1 MRKVS
6 AAAAMEWF
14 KKGWQIFMADPV
26 AWVLI
31 SLLFLLITIVLMV
44 VPLLGSL
51 VYYLI
56 APALMA
62 GMLRAAQDSLE
73 GRQVRVEQLFSVLLE
88 PTARQPMLM
97 LGAILVAANFL
108 VSLLGLGAI
117 GMVGGH
123 MGGMAGVGLF
133 GGLLALIVS
142 VLIGAAFF
150 FAPADVL
157 FRNTPP
163 VEAIKR
169 SFSAVIG
176 NIWAM
181 TVFGVIYFLLS
192 IIASIPLG
200 LGWLVLVP
208 VLMGALYMA
217 YQEIY
222 AGAE

>member
-97 LGAILVAANFL
+97 LGTILVAANFL

-123 MGGMAGVGLF
+123 MGGMGLF

-150 FAPADVL
+150 FAPVDVL